1 MKFVLPAV
9 AVKAAHFS
17 FCILSCTLPPLRLF
31 VPLKMNIIKSM
42 KLLGLLVLLGYF
54 TQRVYI
60 ASKRVAEKNIATFQ
74 QEVYSEMRQFPS
86 LSFCFERK
94 NSTLNSSEA
103 LGRGLKETFEKT
115 FKEVFVYLNHG
126 KINFTR

>member
-1 MKFVLPAV
+1 
-9 AVKAAHFS
+9 
-17 FCILSCTLPPLRLF
+17 
-31 VPLKMNIIKSM
+31 MNIIKSM

-60 ASKRVAEKNIATFQ
+60 ASKRVAEKNIGTYH
-74 QEVYSEMRQFPS
+74 QEVYSETRQFPS
-86 LSFCFERK
+86 FSFCFERK
-94 NSTLNSSEA
+94 NSTLKSSED

-115 FKEVFVYLNHG
+115 LKEVFVYLNHG